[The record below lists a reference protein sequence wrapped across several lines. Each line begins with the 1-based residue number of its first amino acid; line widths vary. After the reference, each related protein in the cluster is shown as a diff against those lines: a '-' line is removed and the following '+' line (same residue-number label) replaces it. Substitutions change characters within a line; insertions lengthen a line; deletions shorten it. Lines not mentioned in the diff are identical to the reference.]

1 MTKTD
6 KLILVLLL
14 AFTAFGTAGLVDIIT
29 VDNGLPLLIRQIAA
43 VGFTD
48 GCVLYWHGRRN
59 QYRDSEQRKWANIML
74 WAGVGVVLFFT
85 LVYGG
90 ISALGDSTWMHNEM
104 RPFIIAG
111 MELFTGTPAEVTALL
126 VTAVIGLQAA
136 GTLAAILYIAQID
149 PATLQSLQQKE
160 AEEAIAK
167 RQAADYKTA
176 QEIIAPIVGQAQ
188 ALTALRNQLT
198 ALGYTEK
205 ERERMVLLAAQNIQ
219 ANKADVTPSSVT
231 IPADGVT
238 VPGAEVG
245 TPVPFW
251 QLAPKR

>member
-85 LVYGG
+85 LELA
-90 ISALGDSTWMHNEM
+90 SN
-104 RPFIIAG
+104 PFKK
-111 MELFTGTPAEVTALL
+111 LSV
-126 VTAVIGLQAA
+126 
-136 GTLAAILYIAQID
+136 
-149 PATLQSLQQKE
+149 SS
-160 AEEAIAK
+160 
-167 RQAADYKTA
+167 
-176 QEIIAPIVGQAQ
+176 
-188 ALTALRNQLT
+188 NQ
-198 ALGYTEK
+198 
-205 ERERMVLLAAQNIQ
+205 
-219 ANKADVTPSSVT
+219 
-231 IPADGVT
+231 
-238 VPGAEVG
+238 
-245 TPVPFW
+245 
-251 QLAPKR
+251 